1 MNAGQFL
8 FLALFLTF
16 LIFVLPVILIEFEII
31 PTEVTQ
37 GLLKVKEVLLIK
49 VLGYSEEAS
58 KFPAVI
64 FNVILPFGICL
75 AVILV
80 FMDFLH
86 THIFPTV
93 SPSLFYF
100 LAWLMALASTR
111 FFGPIITGFFTGL
124 GFYATIAFG
133 AILIIVI
140 AIAFKLTG
148 AGLKGLIMAGIIGIL
163 FSFMALFMLDYLG
176 LTNIGFQN
184 IMTISVITMILSV
197 AVTYLYQRQLKA
209 IGPEVIKDINIRLAY
224 LRARHGQL
232 LRKIGDRNLSA
243 EEVAKINEE
252 LKKIESQME
261 MLEERKR
268 KFLVE
273 QA

>member
-1 MNAGQFL
+1 MNAGQFF

-75 AVILV
+75 AVILI
-80 FMDFLH
+80 FMDFFH
-86 THIFPTV
+86 THIFPRV
-93 SPSLFYF
+93 SSSLFYL

-197 AVTYLYQRQLKA
+197 AVTYLYQRQLRNVGGK
-209 IGPEVIKDINIRLAY
+209 ILDDINYQIDILRDRHASIMAKAQQAPNLQEFQKLMELA
-224 LRARHGQL
+224 
-232 LRKIGDRNLSA
+232 KEI
-243 EEVAKINEE
+243 ET
-252 LKKIESQME
+252 KIEA
-261 MLEERKR
+261 LEERKR
-268 KFLVE
+268 RFLVE